1 MKRKTILI
9 VGGNSGIGAEV
20 LDQFLQRDHAVH
32 LALRNPEEITQPVAS
47 KQFYD
52 ALQGGE
58 NELEFPDHLDA
69 IVYCPGTIALKPF
82 HRTDSEQ
89 MSRDMEVNAFGAA
102 RIIQAA
108 LPMLKKSTSDGG
120 ASVIMFSS
128 VAAQTGLAFH
138 ASIGMAKAA
147 VEGLTLSLA
156 SELAPAG
163 VRVNAIAPSLTDTP
177 LAEMLKRTEIPRFWI
192 DRLIDGRAR
201 DLDPQ
206 PFDNVQAAR
215 DYTRQTSGQLM
226 QIAVKV
232 LGGEPNDDVMLAG
245 EAWGLTGLARSYGYY
260 HDRILQNLKFT
271 DLVEVDKK
279 IEVFKK

>member
-138 ASIGMAKAA
+138 ASISMAKAA

-177 LAEMLKRTEIPRFWI
+177 LAEMLLNSDAKRE
-192 DRLIDGRAR
+192 AS
-201 DLDPQ
+201 
-206 PFDNVQAAR
+206 AAR
-215 DYTRQTSGQLM
+215 HPLNKVGTAAGVASLVGYLVSDDAAFVTGQ
-226 QIAVKV
+226 IFKV
-232 LGGEPNDDVMLAG
+232 DGGMSAL
-245 EAWGLTGLARSYGYY
+245 R
-260 HDRILQNLKFT
+260 
-271 DLVEVDKK
+271 
-279 IEVFKK
+279 